1 MQGKDFASYQVRL
14 VLSSDERGLY
24 ILTLVCD
31 DEISWRK
38 YTKCYVS
45 QRLYY
50 IVWLRFVLI
59 CYPFDYFWGVDTT
72 ATALTCL
79 ILILLQNQDLQT
91 RMQEEINGV
100 FPEGVF
106 PSLSKRQQTPFTEA
120 VILEL
125 LRYISH
131 VPLAVPHSTLE
142 NATICGYHIDANAT
156 VFFQI

>member
-1 MQGKDFASYQVRL
+1 M
-14 VLSSDERGLY
+14 
-24 ILTLVCD
+24 
-31 DEISWRK
+31 
-38 YTKCYVS
+38 
-45 QRLYY
+45 
-50 IVWLRFVLI
+50 
-59 CYPFDYFWGVDTT
+59 DTT

-106 PSLSKRQQTPFTEA
+106 PSLSKRQQTPLTEA

-142 NATICGYHIDANAT
+142 NATICGCHIDANAT
-156 VFFQI
+156 VFLKNLVKLFITFFTFSFIYSFTIPATPIR

>member
-1 MQGKDFASYQVRL
+1 M
-14 VLSSDERGLY
+14 
-24 ILTLVCD
+24 
-31 DEISWRK
+31 
-38 YTKCYVS
+38 
-45 QRLYY
+45 
-50 IVWLRFVLI
+50 
-59 CYPFDYFWGVDTT
+59 DTT

-91 RMQEEINGV
+91 RMQEEISGV

-142 NATICGYHIDANAT
+142 NATICGCHIDANAT
-156 VFFQI
+156 VFLKI

>member
-1 MQGKDFASYQVRL
+1 M
-14 VLSSDERGLY
+14 
-24 ILTLVCD
+24 
-31 DEISWRK
+31 
-38 YTKCYVS
+38 
-45 QRLYY
+45 
-50 IVWLRFVLI
+50 
-59 CYPFDYFWGVDTT
+59 DTT

-120 VILEL
+120 VILD

-142 NATICGYHIDANAT
+142 NAIICGYHIDANAT
-156 VFFQI
+156 VFFKI

>member
-1 MQGKDFASYQVRL
+1 MREECTYWHWFATMRFRDENMQ
-14 VLSSDERGLY
+14 
-24 ILTLVCD
+24 
-31 DEISWRK
+31 
-38 YTKCYVS
+38 KCYIS

-50 IVWLRFVLI
+50 IVCVRFVLI
-59 CYPFDYFWGVDTT
+59 LYPFYYFRGVDTT

-91 RMQEEINGV
+91 RMQEEIDGV
-100 FPEGVF
+100 FPEGAF

-142 NATICGYHIDANAT
+142 NATICGYHVDANAT
-156 VFFQI
+156 VFLKFSFAFL

>member
-1 MQGKDFASYQVRL
+1 M
-14 VLSSDERGLY
+14 
-24 ILTLVCD
+24 
-31 DEISWRK
+31 
-38 YTKCYVS
+38 
-45 QRLYY
+45 
-50 IVWLRFVLI
+50 
-59 CYPFDYFWGVDTT
+59 DTT

-142 NATICGYHIDANAT
+142 NATICGYHIDAMAT
-156 VFFQI
+156 VFFHVFIYIFIYHICNTNKVNPLQCFNFQIYINLWALHHDERIWPDPWKFDPGRFLDNDGAILSPLHPKRKR